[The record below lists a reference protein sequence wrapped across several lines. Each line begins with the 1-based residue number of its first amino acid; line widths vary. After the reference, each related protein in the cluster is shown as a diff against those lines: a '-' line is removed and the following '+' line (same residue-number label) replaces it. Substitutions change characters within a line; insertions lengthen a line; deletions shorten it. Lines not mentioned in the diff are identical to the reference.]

1 MSNKEDR
8 LDALQDKI
16 ANLENLRDVLGEDV
30 VNQKQA
36 DLQAEI
42 DTLIQTEDG
51 DVAGRDKTIIKD
63 PVRFLEK

>member
-8 LDALQDKI
+8 LDALQEKI

-42 DTLIQTEDG
+42 DTLIQTEGG
-51 DVAGRDKTIIKD
+51 DVVGRDKKIIKD